1 MNSIIVLATIATALG
16 LASEAKAEPQSY
28 ALVCRGGNFD
38 YALKPEEDS
47 LFIRFRRGTKPANQG
62 VDSGTCAWRDRG
74 VSTNEP
80 DKICHFGIGFQ
91 YVAVGP
97 SLSDKTY
104 LQGSTPATLAYHNLK
119 DASRT
124 QTFQVYSIGE
134 CLRVSRVGN

>member
-1 MNSIIVLATIATALG
+1 MKPILVLAIIAAAFGTAP
-16 LASEAKAEPQSY
+16 EAKADPTSY
-28 ALVCRGGNFD
+28 ALVCRGGSFD

-74 VSTNEP
+74 VSSNEP
-80 DKICHFGIGFQ
+80 DKICHFGIDFR
-91 YVAVGP
+91 YVIVGP
-97 SLSDKTY
+97 SVSDKTY
-104 LQGSTPATLAYHNLK
+104 LQGASPVTLAYHNLK